1 MTLQD
6 KSKLERM
13 IGRSWMYRGATSTF
27 NDIIESNGHIILSTS
42 LKAIKI
48 PVDEVGKF
56 IQDCLPAEDAAD
68 AQVMKIELDGKVIS
82 ELTSGMMKSFREL
95 DTATPEEMNNII
107 KKAQAKTNVAN
118 SVIAIANTIMKAK
131 RML

>member
-27 NDIIESNGHIILSTS
+27 NDIVESNGHIILSTS

-48 PVDEVGKF
+48 PVEQVGKF
-56 IQDCLPAEDAAD
+56 IQDCLPVEDG
-68 AQVMKIELDGKVIS
+68 QVVKIELDGKVLSDI
-82 ELTSGMMKSFREL
+82 TSGMMKSFREL
-95 DTATPEEMNNII
+95 DTASPEELNNVI

-131 RML
+131 RMR

>member
-27 NDIIESNGHIILSTS
+27 NDIVESNGHVILSTS

-48 PVDEVGKF
+48 PVDQVGKF
-56 IQDCLPAEDAAD
+56 IQDCLPVEDD
-68 AQVMKIELDGKVIS
+68 DSQVVKIELDGKVLSDI
-82 ELTSGMMKSFREL
+82 TSGMMKSFREL
-95 DTATPEEMNNII
+95 DTATPEELNNAI

-131 RML
+131 RMR

>member
-13 IGRSWMYRGATSTF
+13 IGRSWMYRGATSNF
-27 NDIIESNGHIILSTS
+27 NDLVESNGHIILSTS

-48 PVDEVGKF
+48 PADQVSKF
-56 IQDCLPAEDAAD
+56 IQDCLPAEDASD
-68 AQVMKIELDGKVIS
+68 TQVVKIELDAKVLS
-82 ELTSGMMKSFREL
+82 EITSGMMKSFREL
-95 DTATPEEMNNII
+95 DTATPEEMKNVIQ
-107 KKAQAKTNVAN
+107 KAQAKTNVAN

-131 RML
+131 RMR